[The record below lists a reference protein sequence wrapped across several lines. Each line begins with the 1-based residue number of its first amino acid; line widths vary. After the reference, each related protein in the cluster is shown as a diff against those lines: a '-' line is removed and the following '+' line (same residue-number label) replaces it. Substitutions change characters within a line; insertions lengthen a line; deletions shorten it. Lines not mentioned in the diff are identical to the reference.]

1 MTSVDDTVRGCIPED
16 EAVGTAAAV
25 EISGDATQDIAIAP
39 PPFSFDDN
47 PGDKRS

>member
-1 MTSVDDTVRGCIPED
+1 MTLVDDKVRGCTSED
-16 EAVGTAAAV
+16 EAAGTTATV
-25 EISGDATQDIAIAP
+25 ERSGDATQDIAIAP